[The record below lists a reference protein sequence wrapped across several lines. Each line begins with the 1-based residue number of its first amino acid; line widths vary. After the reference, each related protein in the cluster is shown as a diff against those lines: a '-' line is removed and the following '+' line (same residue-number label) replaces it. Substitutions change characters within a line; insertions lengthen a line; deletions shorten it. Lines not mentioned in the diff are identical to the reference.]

1 MATNCNDTS
10 IWDTI
15 WGRPEESPLETWR
28 KHPGVFGRI
37 GWLVENAT
45 KETRRDA
52 PKPPVFVDLG
62 CGVGVLLNSLRERI
76 EPRLPAAR
84 YIGVDHSTVGLSKA
98 KGVFPFIETLNL
110 DLEETDPSTWPAGD
124 ILLCTETLEH
134 LSEAAVKKVL
144 AYSQQF
150 AKVFLTVPNWCL
162 GPDDEATHMRKWT
175 AKEFLDLIRDY
186 HSLCRVECLGYQP
199 AQAKSDKLFG
209 YLLAACGYDKP
220 FRLSVTMPVKNEEDD
235 VERVLTSFR
244 GAADELVI
252 GIDDLSDDKTEEICK
267 RYADKIIYFTWEND
281 FSKARNACIEA
292 CTGDW
297 IFMTEGHESLH
308 KGLQP
313 LLQLDEVPPYINVLE
328 VRREAAENSW
338 YFPWLFRNHK
348 GFKFQNAVH
357 NALTYYEPNESAKAA
372 QISTWHKRSRKKSW
386 ERSQQRRGMNKQE
399 MLRRIH
405 QEGNI
410 RDMYYLGAEYRD
422 LYCKT
427 CKGHAEV
434 KGPDGTSRVPC
445 PDCAMPSG
453 LKGRTVSTGV
463 TPFGLRQSM
472 HWLSQFILVSRP
484 CTMRYQARLQL
495 SECYRK
501 LERWNDA
508 RETLMHATLDD
519 PSRTEHWYAL
529 GELHEELGDRDLAM
543 RFFEMASLGVGR
555 PPVSYMFL
563 DKRVYTYLP
572 VQRLA
577 AVYADLG
584 KFEDALT
591 QAKRVPLLMP
601 EWAPP
606 EALEQAQRNIETLE
620 LRVKEQQLANEQ

>member
-1 MATNCNDTS
+1 MATDCNDTS
-10 IWDTI
+10 VWDTI

-45 KETRRDA
+45 KETRKDA
-52 PKPPVFVDLG
+52 PPPTFVDLG
-62 CGVGVLLNSLRERI
+62 CGVGVLLNAIRERI
-76 EPRLPAAR
+76 EPRHPNACYL
-84 YIGVDHSTVGLSKA
+84 GVDQSSIGLSKA
-98 KGVFPFIETLNL
+98 AGVFPFIENHQL
-110 DLEETDPSTWPAGD
+110 DLETTEKEMWPKGD
-124 ILLCTETLEH
+124 ILFCTETLEH
-134 LSEAAVKKVL
+134 LTLPTVEKIL
-144 AYSQQF
+144 QYSTTF
-150 AKVFLTVPNWCL
+150 SKVFLTVPNWSL
-162 GPDDEATHMRKWT
+162 GPDEEETHVQKWT
-175 AKEFLDLIRDY
+175 AKEFLDLIRNY
-186 HSLCRVECLGYQP
+186 HELSRVECLGYD
-199 AQAKSDKLFG
+199 AKNVKANNHRG

-220 FRLSVTMPVKNEEDD
+220 FRLSLTMPVKNEEDD
-235 VERVLTSFR
+235 IERVLTSFR
-244 GAADELVI
+244 GAADEIVI
-252 GIDDLSDDKTEEICK
+252 GIDDLSDDKTEEIVK
-267 RYADKIIYFTWEND
+267 RYADKIVYFTWEND
-281 FSKARNACIEA
+281 FSKARNTGLDA

-328 VRREAAENSW
+328 VRREGESNSW

-357 NALTYYEPNESAKAA
+357 NALTYYEPNECAKAA
-372 QISTWHKRSRKKSW
+372 QISTWHQRSRKKSLA
-386 ERSQQRRGMNKQE
+386 RSEQRRTMNKQE

-405 QEGNI
+405 EEGNI

-422 LYCKT
+422 LFCKT

-434 KGPDGTSRVPC
+434 AGPEGAARVPC

-472 HWLSQFILVSRP
+472 YWLEQFVQAARP

-495 SECYRK
+495 AECYRK
-501 LERWNDA
+501 LERWADA
-508 RETLMHATLDD
+508 KVILMHATLDD
-519 PSRTEHWYAL
+519 ATRTEHWYAL

-577 AVYADLG
+577 AVYADMG
-584 KFEDALT
+584 KLEDALF

-606 EALEQAQRNIETLE
+606 EAMVQATRNIEALE
-620 LRVKEQQLANEQ
+620 QRVMEQKVENSF